1 MFDLIVETYGY
12 AYALRALAASVLVGA
27 MCGMLG
33 CFIFL
38 RNMALIGDALSHAIL
53 PGVVAGFVVAGYNLS
68 AFFLGSVAAG
78 LLAGFLIT
86 WIQKN
91 VRSKDDAVIGIV
103 FSVMFSLGV
112 MGISV
117 LSRKEGVHLDLKD
130 FLFGNVL
137 GITPQDLWL
146 TILVFLFVL
155 VSILLFFRYLF
166 IISFSQVMARTMG
179 ISVEAVHYF
188 LMLLL
193 SFSIVASLQSVGVI
207 LVVGMLI
214 IPASAAYLLT
224 DRLQVMVL
232 IASLIG
238 VLSTSLGLTLAIAF
252 QTTPGP
258 AMTLVAG
265 FIYFLAVVF
274 APNRGWFFRFLRS
287 RRHKAI
293 TEEEDAL
300 KLLSLA
306 IEKGIS
312 PNLAYLAQALKK
324 DERSLKV
331 IFAKLQKQGLVNSTD
346 QSWTPTEA
354 GLKQAY
360 HLVRAHRLWETY
372 LVEQMGLEKSQVHR
386 QAEELE
392 HLLTPTLMEEI
403 EQAVNNK
410 FIDPHGSVIP
420 QQSHEGALF
429 LNQVDHG
436 ASVLLVS
443 NQPVPDVL
451 AFWWNKGVSPNTLFE
466 VEHAGNQW
474 RILTSQLNLEVPV
487 EVARN
492 TLVKPLQ

>member
-1 MFDLIVETYGY
+1 MFDLIVETYTY
-12 AYALRALAASVLVGA
+12 AYALRALGASVLVGA
-27 MCGMLG
+27 MCGILG

-68 AFFLGSVAAG
+68 AFFLGAVAAG

-146 TILVFLFVL
+146 TVLVFLFVVL
-155 VSILLFFRYLF
+155 STTLFFRFLF
-166 IISFSQVMARTMG
+166 VISFSQVMARSMG

-224 DRLQVMVL
+224 DRLQIMIV
-232 IASLIG
+232 ISACIG
-238 VLSTSLGLTLAIAF
+238 VLSTALGLTLAIAF

-265 FIYFLAVVF
+265 FIYFLVVVF
-274 APNRGWFFRFLRS
+274 APKRGWFFRSLRN
-287 RRHKAI
+287 RRTKAL
-293 TEEEDAL
+293 TLEEDVL
-300 KLLSLA
+300 KLLSLS
-306 IEKGIS
+306 IEKGAI
-312 PNLAYLAQALKK
+312 PTEAYLAQALKL
-324 DERSLKV
+324 EVGEMSKV
-331 IFAKLQKQGLVNSTD
+331 FHKLQKGGLISKEREG
-346 QSWTPTEA
+346 WKPTEN

-360 HLVRAHRLWETY
+360 QLVRAHRLWESY
-372 LVEQMGLEKSQVHR
+372 LVDEMGLQKTQVHR
-386 QAEELE
+386 HAEELE
-392 HLLTPTLMEEI
+392 HLLTPKLMQEI
-403 EQAVNNK
+403 EQVVINP

-420 QQSHEGALF
+420 QLAEEGALY
-429 LNQVDHG
+429 LEQVEAG
-436 ASVLLVS
+436 RSVLLVS
-443 NQPVPDVL
+443 NQPKPDVL
-451 AFWWNKGVSPNTLFE
+451 AFWWNKGITPNTIIV
-466 VEHAGNQW
+466 VEQFGGQSI
-474 RILTSQLNLEVPV
+474 RTTLDLLQVPT
-487 EVARN
+487 EVAKN
-492 TLVKPLQ
+492 TLVKLLT

>member
-12 AYALRALAASVLVGA
+12 AYALRALGASVLVGA
-27 MCGMLG
+27 MCGILG

-68 AFFLGSVAAG
+68 AFFLGAVAAG

-112 MGISV
+112 MGISI

-146 TILVFLFVL
+146 TVLVFLFV
-155 VSILLFFRYLF
+155 VSSVWLFFRYLF
-166 IISFSQVMARTMG
+166 IISFSQVMARSMG

-224 DRLQVMVL
+224 DRLQMMVVFS
-232 IASLIG
+232 ALIG
-238 VLSTSLGLTLAIAF
+238 VVSTSLGLTLAIAF

-265 FIYFLAVVF
+265 FIYFLVVVF
-274 APNRGWFFRFLRS
+274 APKRGWFFRKLRS
-287 RRHKAI
+287 SRQKAVRL
-293 TEEEDAL
+293 EEDIL
-300 KLLSLA
+300 KLISLA
-306 IEKGIS
+306 IEKGVDPS
-312 PNLAYLAQALKK
+312 ERYLMQALKLS
-324 DERSLKV
+324 EGQIRNSCLKLEK
-331 IFAKLQKQGLVNSTD
+331 AGLVINESGK
-346 QSWTPTEA
+346 WKPTEN
-354 GLKQAY
+354 GLKHAY
-360 HLVRAHRLWETY
+360 QLVRAHRLWESY
-372 LVEQMGLEKSQVHR
+372 LVEEMGLETTQVHR

-392 HLLTPTLMEEI
+392 HLLTPTIMQEI
-403 EQAVNNK
+403 EQVVRNP

-420 QQSHEGALF
+420 QLAVVGDLYLHQIPQGNA
-429 LNQVDHG
+429 
-436 ASVLLVS
+436 VLLVS
-443 NQPVPDVL
+443 NQPTPDVL
-451 AFWWNKGVSPNTLFE
+451 AFWWNKGISPNTIIV
-466 VEHAGNQW
+466 VETAGGTN
-474 RILTSQLNLEVPV
+474 IKTESMLVNVPE
-487 EVARN
+487 EVAKK
-492 TLVKPLQ
+492 TMVKPLN